1 MLVIFDWDGTL
12 CDSLGQIVAAMQAAA
27 RECALPVPPEAAVR
41 HIVGLGLPQAVAV
54 LYPERGDRE
63 RAALAAAYSAC
74 YVAADPG
81 PARLYEGAREL
92 LESLRGSSCELAIAT
107 GKSRRGLD
115 RVLTGLGMRDYFHST
130 RCADETASKPDPR
143 MLSEI
148 LLERRRPLEQALMVG
163 DSIYDLDMARRLGMA
178 SVGISHGVHDH
189 AALGVHAPL
198 AIVDRLSELESVVA
212 GLAQSRTA

>member
-1 MLVIFDWDGTL
+1 MPTIESQVRTNSDDFDAQRQQMLELVDGFRQLEQRVRQTSNSKKAKFAKRNKL
-12 CDSLGQIVAAMQAAA
+12 
-27 RECALPVPPEAAVR
+27 LP
-41 HIVGLGLPQAVAV
+41 
-54 LYPERGDRE
+54 RE
-63 RAALAAAYSAC
+63 RLAALLDDDS
-74 YVAADPG
+74 PW
-81 PARLYEGAREL
+81 
-92 LESLRGSSCELAIAT
+92 LEISTLA
-107 GKSRRGLD
+107 
-115 RVLTGLGMRDYFHST
+115 GLGMQGYFEST

-148 LLERRRPLEQALMVG
+148 LRERRRPREQALMVG

>member
-27 RECALPVPPEAAVR
+27 RECALPIPSEAAVR

-54 LYPERGDRE
+54 LYPEHGERDRE
-63 RAALAAAYSAC
+63 ALAAAYSAC

-81 PARLYEGAREL
+81 PARLYAGALEL
-92 LESLRGSSCELAIAT
+92 LEALRGSGCELAIAT
-107 GKSRRGLD
+107 GKTRRGLD
-115 RVLTGLGMRDYFHST
+115 RVLAGLGMQGYFEST

-148 LLERRRPLEQALMVG
+148 LRERRRPREQALMVG

-189 AALGVHAPL
+189 AALGAHHPV
-198 AIVDRLSELESVVA
+198 AIVDRLSELEAVVA